1 MEYLVTPSLVNAKS
15 IPGKPSSSSSS
26 KTIARL
32 AVVVNLEVEST
43 PIVVNVKLKAVL
55 SVDP

>member
-15 IPGKPSSSSSS
+15 IPGNPSSSSSS

-32 AVVVNLEVEST
+32 AVMVNLELEST
-43 PIVVNVKLKAVL
+43 LIDVNVKLKAVL
-55 SVDP
+55 SVES